1 MSERSTPGP
10 LLVRTAV
17 ARPRL
22 VDQLTTAPEARVALV
37 VAPAGSGKTVLLS
50 EWTRDVEAAWVG
62 VDRRHDDAV
71 VFARDLVTSLAAVHP
86 GVDASVAG
94 VAAAGGRRLGPAF
107 VEALCD
113 ALATSAKPVVLVLDD
128 LHRLTTPA
136 IHEDLDDLIA
146 GLPDDARVLIGCRWD
161 PPLRLGRLRL
171 SDQLVEVRAGDLA
184 FDHDEGLELLRL
196 VTGRHITSA
205 HAGAL
210 VERTEGWAAGLQL
223 AGLSMR
229 RRDDLDGFVAG
240 FTGDDRLVAD
250 YLTGEVLR
258 TLEPS
263 DRHFVL
269 HTSMLEWLVPELC
282 DAVTGGDDGA
292 ARMRTLIDHGMLMP
306 ADGAHH
312 DRFRYHH
319 LFADLLRYQLASEA
333 PTAEFEARR
342 RAAQWLLGH
351 GELRAGVEQCLA
363 VDDVD
368 RALEVIAEKG
378 VQYFERGESAT
389 LVKWLTQI
397 HGRLHPAPPAMALN
411 LLAAQI
417 AAEAYDVGRETHR
430 RLLARSDLTDG
441 ELIAAQAL
449 GAQIGQGG
457 LPAAEV
463 HRLVADARRLLP
475 TVDRSTVV
483 DFLGAGGADSCET
496 LLGHASAMAHFHDGD
511 LDRSVA
517 ELEAVAELPG
527 TQYPIWRVNVLG
539 SLALCHAW
547 QGRLHEAERLARD
560 ALDTARSFGSFEHI
574 SAIPAQFA
582 LTIVHLDRLE
592 MDDAR
597 RHLDAAT
604 VGTLRCR
611 RPTNHHVLELLQTRW
626 AAATEGVE
634 AGLGCLRSS
643 TAAGA
648 LHPVTAVAQLH
659 LHVELLLR
667 ADSIDEA
674 IELLRRSA
682 LPAHAARIDT
692 SLARGDV
699 GDARRVL
706 DAWIPSERD
715 LRATLER
722 RIRAAFVLL
731 GEGNTGGAGNQIAEA
746 ATLAETEALLGPF
759 TDSPRSLSLL
769 RTAAPAR
776 PLRHLRP
783 LLDRAP
789 DADRRATANV
799 QLVEPLTVRELGVLA
814 YLPSRLTNGEIAA
827 ALYISVNT
835 LKTHLRS
842 IYRKLAVD
850 DRDAAVA
857 RASSVGL
864 L

>member
-1 MSERSTPGP
+1 M
-10 LLVRTAV
+10 

-22 VDQLTTAPEARVALV
+22 VDQLAAAPEARVALV

-71 VFARDLVTSLAAVHP
+71 VFARDLVAALAAVHP
-86 GVDASVAG
+86 SVDGSLGA

-107 VEALCD
+107 VEALCKG
-113 ALATSAKPVVLVLDD
+113 LAASPTPVVLVIDD
-128 LHRLTTPA
+128 LHRLTATA
-136 IHEDLDDLIA
+136 IHDDLDDLIA
-146 GLPDDARVLIGCRWD
+146 GLPDSAQVLIGSRWD

-196 VTGRHITSA
+196 VTGRDITSEQA
-205 HAGAL
+205 EAL

-229 RRDDLDGFVAG
+229 RSDDLDGFVAG

-258 TLEPS
+258 TLEQPL
-263 DRHFVL
+263 RHFVL
-269 HTSMLEWLVPELC
+269 HTSMLEWLTPELC
-282 DAVTGGDDGA
+282 DAVTCGDDA
-292 ARMRTLIDHGMLMP
+292 AVRMRTLIDHGLLMP
-306 ADGAHH
+306 VGGAHH

-319 LFADLLRYQLASEA
+319 LFADLLRYQLASEE
-333 PTAEFEARR
+333 PTAEVDARR
-342 RAAQWLLGH
+342 RAATWLLGR

-363 VDDVD
+363 VGDVD
-368 RALEVIAEKG
+368 RALGVIAEKG

-397 HGRLHPAPPAMALN
+397 HSHLDLAPPVMALN
-411 LLAAQI
+411 LLAAQV
-417 AAEAYDVGRETHR
+417 AAEEYDVAREMHR
-430 RLLARSDLTDG
+430 RLVARADLTDG
-441 ELIAAQAL
+441 ERVAAQAL
-449 GAQIGQGG
+449 GAQLGQGG
-457 LPAAEV
+457 LPTGEV
-463 HRLVADARRLLP
+463 HRLVADAGRLLP
-475 TVDRSTVV
+475 SVDRSTVV

-496 LLGHASAMAHFHDGD
+496 LLGHASAIAHFHDGE
-511 LDRSVA
+511 LDRAVV
-517 ELEAVAELPG
+517 ELERVAQLPG
-527 TQYPIWRVNVLG
+527 TQYPIWRVNALG

-547 QGRLHEAERLARD
+547 QGRLRDAERLARD
-560 ALDTARSFGSFEHI
+560 ALDTARSFGSFDHI

-582 LTIVHLDRLE
+582 MTIVHLDRLE
-592 MDDAR
+592 MDAAQ

-611 RPTNHHVLELLQTRW
+611 RPTNHHVLEVLQTRW

-634 AGLGCLRSS
+634 AGLGCFRSS
-643 TAAGA
+643 SAAGA

-674 IELLRRSA
+674 TELLRRSA
-682 LPAHAARIDT
+682 LPVHAARIDA

-699 GDARRVL
+699 DAARRVL

-715 LRATLER
+715 VRATLEH

-769 RTAAPAR
+769 RTTAPAR

-783 LLDRAP
+783 LLERAP
-789 DADRRATANV
+789 DADRRATAND
-799 QLVEPLTVRELGVLA
+799 QLVDPLTARELGVLA
-814 YLPSRLTNGEIAA
+814 YLPSRLTNGEIAG

-857 RASSVGL
+857 RASNLGL